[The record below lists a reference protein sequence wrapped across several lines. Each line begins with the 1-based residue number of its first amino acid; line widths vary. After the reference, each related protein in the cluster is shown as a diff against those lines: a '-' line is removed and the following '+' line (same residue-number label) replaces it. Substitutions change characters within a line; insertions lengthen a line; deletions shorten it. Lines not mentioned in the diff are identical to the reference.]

1 MKTLHLP
8 LALVPFAALLAVAL
22 PAAAA
27 APAASA
33 PAKAQVAAS
42 APANAAA
49 SAPAITAPAPTRSV
63 PQKHLATPQEQRESA
78 AGTNQMRPES
88 RVTAPQINVP
98 INPSGAGKPAYS
110 VPRSGKTATGSGGS
124 VDDSAA
130 RCNAIADAQERKDCL
145 AKLR

>member
-22 PAAAA
+22 PAGAA

-33 PAKAQVAAS
+33 PAKAAAS

>member
-8 LALVPFAALLAVAL
+8 LALVPLAALLAVAL
-22 PAAAA
+22 PAGAA

-33 PAKAQVAAS
+33 PAKAAAS
-42 APANAAA
+42 APSIAAA

>member
-22 PAAAA
+22 PAGAA

-33 PAKAQVAAS
+33 PAKAAAS
-42 APANAAA
+42 APSIAAA

>member
-22 PAAAA
+22 PAGAA

-33 PAKAQVAAS
+33 PAKAAAS
-42 APANAAA
+42 APSIAAA

-98 INPSGAGKPAYS
+98 INPSGAGTPAYS